1 MKLIDWL
8 PRRLRVEQ
16 QQQLCHDCTSGCA
29 YHRAGSCVALGGP
42 NKVVVLCIGDA
53 ARLGESTNYSMAE
66 FQVADEYDDNTAGY
80 LSQPIAFPASVLNRI
95 ASFLPLKDVR
105 NLGACCT
112 SAFVL
117 CCDHI
122 DRLTVRVPKTKRLQP
137 LFRGFAKYANVTH
150 VTGAP
155 CEMTGRA

>member
-1 MKLIDWL
+1 
-8 PRRLRVEQ
+8 
-16 QQQLCHDCTSGCA
+16 
-29 YHRAGSCVALGGP
+29 
-42 NKVVVLCIGDA
+42 
-53 ARLGESTNYSMAE
+53 MAE
-66 FQVADEYDDNTAGY
+66 LEVADEYDDNTAGY

-137 LFRGFAKYANVTH
+137 LFRGFAKYANVTR

-155 CEMTGRA
+155 CEMTGACVHGLPLASFSSASQRTSYVKPGFHTCDQRAIAGGCAFWERYWVGRYVHKGFHVGAVRTMGSC